1 LQEERKTVRRE
12 KRNRCLIIFVI
23 KLAIGISITLLILAL
38 VEPLVIFFVES
49 LGNPELLKIS
59 LREVSMINSTHSSA
73 TIVIQYSG
81 KIMLKNFRIS
91 IAGEELEIDE
101 VVSGEYRKEVIL
113 PTTILEKSR
122 CCDIEFMIAGI
133 YRMKQVVRE

>member
-1 LQEERKTVRRE
+1 
-12 KRNRCLIIFVI
+12 
-23 KLAIGISITLLILAL
+23 
-38 VEPLVIFFVES
+38 
-49 LGNPELLKIS
+49 
-59 LREVSMINSTHSSA
+59 SMINSTHSSA

-122 CCDIEFMIAGI
+122 CCYIEFMIAGI
-133 YRMKQVVRE
+133 YRMKQVVR